1 MTQLHDLSA
10 VEQARAIRSG
20 ELTSA
25 ELTEHYLAR
34 SHKHGDSVGAFV
46 TLIDDLARAQAQAAD
61 QRAAAQRGSGRSA
74 RADDSDS
81 APLLGVVCPIKDL
94 DFIAGV
100 PCSMGSAVME
110 IVPDIDENVVTQLRR
125 RGMVFTGKT
134 NAPELGL
141 PCYTE
146 PEIAP
151 PARTPWDLTRSAGG
165 SSGGAATAVASGL
178 APVAHGNDGGGSVR
192 IPAAVNGLV
201 GIKPSRGRVS
211 NGPLQDIVG
220 DLVHQGPLARNVADA
235 AALLDAMTGPFP
247 GDPLFATGPTQGTFL
262 QAARRDPQPLRIGYY
277 VDSGVDTSAPSDEVV
292 AAVEHTVDLLRDL
305 GHQVEPMT
313 APFQGWMMAQFES
326 LYAVLAAI
334 SPLSEEQEAGVRP
347 LTAWLRN
354 KATAV
359 GGIELAQT
367 LSLLRMG
374 ARAGVEGAAHFD
386 AILAPTLAR
395 PPALVGELR
404 NDSDPAAD
412 FAGQVAYAPYCA
424 PYNVTGQPAMNVP
437 LNWTEAGLPIG
448 VQLIGQANDEET
460 IISLAAQLER
470 AEPWGWRK
478 PDIW

>member
-1 MTQLHDLSA
+1 MSELHDLSA
-10 VEQARAIRSG
+10 VEQAAAIRSG
-20 ELTSA
+20 ELTA
-25 ELTEHYLAR
+25 LELTEHYLAR
-34 SHKHGDSVGAFV
+34 SHRLSDSVGAFV
-46 TLIDDLARAQAQAAD
+46 TLIDDLARTQAQAAD
-61 QRAAAQRGSGRSA
+61 QRAQAERRSGNSAAEQDTA
-74 RADDSDS
+74 S

-94 DFIAGV
+94 DFIADV

-165 SSGGAATAVASGL
+165 SSGGSAAAVAAGL

-192 IPAAVNGLV
+192 IPASVNGLV

-211 NGPLQDIVG
+211 NGPLQDLVG
-220 DLVHQGPLARNVADA
+220 DLVHQGPLARSVADA
-235 AALLDAMTGPFP
+235 AALLDMMTGSFP
-247 GDPLFATGPTQGTFL
+247 GDPLFATGPTKGTFL
-262 QAARRDPQPLRIGYY
+262 QAANREPQSLRIGFYI
-277 VDSGVDTSAPSDEVV
+277 DPGVDTSAPSVEV
-292 AAVEHTVDLLRDL
+292 ANAVEHTVDLLRDL
-305 GHQVEPMT
+305 GHQVDPMT
-313 APFQGWMMAQFES
+313 PPFQGWMMAQFES
-326 LYAVLAAI
+326 LYAVLAAV

-354 KATAV
+354 KAKLV

-374 ARAGVEGAAHFD
+374 ARAGVEGAAQFD

-395 PPALVGELR
+395 PPAFVGELR
-404 NDSDPAAD
+404 NDADPAAD
-412 FAGQVAYAPYCA
+412 FAGQVDYAPYCA
-424 PYNVTGQPAMNVP
+424 PYNVTGLPAMNVP
-437 LNWTEAGLPIG
+437 LNWTDGGLPIG
-448 VQLIGQANDEET
+448 VQLIGRANDEET
-460 IISLAAQLER
+460 IISLAGQLER